1 MSNGTPFTLAPR
13 GFRSQLT
20 IWFGGLSLVTLLS
33 AGIYVGRIA
42 TQEIATTG
50 GEALYATAKSAADML
65 HIQLGERELEIL
77 LLSQAPHF
85 TQGDL
90 GSTEVRRSLERRKE
104 ARSEYAWLGVVDAEG
119 KVLQATGNMLL
130 GQNVAQRPWFQNA
143 KGGVFVGDVHDAV
156 LLAKLMPGSTDGDL
170 LRFIDFAAPIYDAQD
185 RLRGVVGAHAHWDW
199 VTDTVQ
205 DSVDRQR
212 LQRHVEL
219 LIVNQDGIVLYPQ
232 HLAGD
237 FRLPA
242 MDPGQHHQVVRWQ
255 DGEDYLTSVATV
267 LPIRS
272 TDLGWRIV
280 LRQPLDAAVQPIRD
294 LRNRLLML
302 GVLAA
307 LVFAWVAY
315 RMAAR
320 ISRPIE
326 LLAEAAERLDQ
337 RQGTPEFPAGLAVL
351 EVDRLSSTLRRM
363 TQSMLNHERELET
376 MNASLERKVAERT
389 EALTEANREL
399 ERRATV
405 DGLTGVY
412 NRRRFE
418 EKLHELLLTMKRTGR
433 CFTLLVIDA
442 DHFKRIND
450 THGHQVG
457 DDVLRQLAQVLQGCT
472 RSTDFV
478 ARYGGEEFVV
488 LLPEAHEQT
497 EGQLVA
503 EKIRKAVEDTPFAE
517 VGRVTVS
524 VGHSVSH
531 PSDTAGKAV
540 VARADEALYNA
551 KGSGRNR
558 VESIVL
564 TPAQ

>member
-237 FRLPA
+237 FRLPT

-307 LVFAWVAY
+307 LVFAWLAY

-326 LLAEAAERLDQ
+326 LL
-337 RQGTPEFPAGLAVL
+337 
-351 EVDRLSSTLRRM
+351 
-363 TQSMLNHERELET
+363 
-376 MNASLERKVAERT
+376 
-389 EALTEANREL
+389 
-399 ERRATV
+399 
-405 DGLTGVY
+405 
-412 NRRRFE
+412 
-418 EKLHELLLTMKRTGR
+418 
-433 CFTLLVIDA
+433 I
-442 DHFKRIND
+442 
-450 THGHQVG
+450 
-457 DDVLRQLAQVLQGCT
+457 
-472 RSTDFV
+472 TDC
-478 ARYGGEEFVV
+478 
-488 LLPEAHEQT
+488 P
-497 EGQLVA
+497 
-503 EKIRKAVEDTPFAE
+503 
-517 VGRVTVS
+517 
-524 VGHSVSH
+524 
-531 PSDTAGKAV
+531 
-540 VARADEALYNA
+540 
-551 KGSGRNR
+551 
-558 VESIVL
+558 
-564 TPAQ
+564 